1 MPSLIESDNAPTMPG
16 YPSGDTARIGNIP
29 EILERAPD
37 AMIVADREGRIA
49 WVNARTEEL
58 FGYERDEMLGRSVD
72 MLVPDRLRREP
83 VGGRSPFFDT
93 PELGSTEPE
102 SDLYGLRRDGSEFPV
117 DIRLNSFEAKD
128 GTVVIASIRDLTE
141 RRRFEDELRE
151 KIAALEQANL
161 TKEHFLAGMSH
172 ELRTPLNAIIGF
184 AGTLLM
190 RLPGPLTAAQEKQLR
205 IIETSAKH
213 LLSLINDVLD
223 LAKIE
228 AGKMKP
234 NAERF
239 VCQEVIRQVA
249 ETLRPMAERRRLRF
263 DLELPPDDIVVETD
277 RRALVQILI
286 NLVNNAIKFTSQGGI
301 SIELKQRRESDAML
315 IDIRVSDTGIG
326 IKPEDQSRLFQ
337 AFTQL
342 DAAANRSVEGTGL
355 GLYLCR
361 KLASLIGGH
370 IAVRSE
376 YGSGSTFTVSFP
388 AKSPD

>member
-1 MPSLIESDNAPTMPG
+1 MPSLIESDNAPTIPVYPPG
-16 YPSGDTARIGNIP
+16 GTAWIENIP

-37 AMIVADREGRIA
+37 AMIVVDRNGRIVL
-49 WVNARTEEL
+49 VNARAEEL
-58 FGYERDEMLGRSVD
+58 FGYERQEMLGRSVD
-72 MLVPDRLRREP
+72 MLVPDRLWREP
-83 VGGRSPFFDT
+83 GGSRGLFSTT
-93 PELGSTEPE
+93 PRRGSNDAE
-102 SDLYGLRRDGSEFPV
+102 SDLYGLRRDGSEFPLG
-117 DIRLNSFEAKD
+117 IRLSSFEAKD
-128 GTVVIASIRDLTE
+128 GPMVIASIHNLTE
-141 RRRFEDELRE
+141 QRRLENELRE
-151 KIAALEQANL
+151 KIATLEQSKQA
-161 TKEHFLAGMSH
+161 KDHFLASISH

-234 NAERF
+234 QAERF
-239 VCQEVIRQVA
+239 TCQEAIREVA
-249 ETLRPMAERRRLRF
+249 ETLRPLAERRKLGF

-286 NLVNNAIKFTSQGGI
+286 NLANNAIKFTLQGGV
-301 SIELKQRRESDAML
+301 SIGLAQREDNGATM

-326 IKPEDQSRLFQ
+326 IKPEDQAKLFQ

-342 DAAANRSVEGTGL
+342 DAAANRAVEGTGL

-376 YGSGSTFTVSFP
+376 YGSGSVFTLSFP
-388 AKSPD
+388 AKSPN